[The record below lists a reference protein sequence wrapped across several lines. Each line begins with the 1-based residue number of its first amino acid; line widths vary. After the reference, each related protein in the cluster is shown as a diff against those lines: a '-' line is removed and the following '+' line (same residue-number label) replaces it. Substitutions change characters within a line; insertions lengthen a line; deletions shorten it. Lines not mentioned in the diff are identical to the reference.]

1 MAITIQTYNHT
12 AKKLLDLSLYDNR
25 DNFRLVLL
33 SDNVFNAEHTSRDQV
48 TNFDALTFSG
58 NGWSHDGEVLGNLAV
73 HTVTTNDAKID
84 ADDITVS
91 AVGGSIVAKAGVI
104 FVDEGGVGTTLTPLW
119 FIDFGETITA
129 TDGADF
135 QVVFHSEGICRAL
148 FS

>member
-12 AKKLLDLSLYDNR
+12 AKKLLDLSIYDNR
-25 DNFRLVLL
+25 DNFRMVLL
-33 SDNVFNAEHTSRDQV
+33 SDNLFDATHTTRDQV

-58 NGWSHDGEVLGNLAV
+58 NGWSHDGEPLGNI
-73 HTVTTNDAKID
+73 TVTTVTDNDAKLD
-84 ADDITVS
+84 ADDITVT
-91 AVGGSIVAKAGVI
+91 AVGGSITAKAGI
-104 FVDEGGVGTTLTPLW
+104 ILVDEGGAGTTLSPLW

-135 QVVFHSEGICRAL
+135 QVVFHSEGLCRAL

>member
-12 AKKLLDLSLYDNR
+12 AKKLLDLSVYDNR

-33 SDNVFNAEHTSRDQV
+33 SDNVFDASHTSQDQA
-48 TNFDALTFSG
+48 TNFDARTFSG
-58 NGWSHDGEVLGNLAV
+58 NGWAAAGEPLTGLAV
-73 HTVTTNDAKID
+73 TTVTTNDAKID
-84 ADDITVS
+84 ANDITVS

-104 FVDEGGVGTTLTPLW
+104 VVDEGGVGTTISPLW

-148 FS
+148 FN